1 MSEKLQKFEENKPEA
16 VEDRAWVAPLVD
28 VFENNDEVL
37 LVADLPGV
45 TQETLSINLD
55 KDQLSI
61 VGRVH
66 EETVGHPV
74 GREYQTVDYRRT
86 FMLPGG
92 IDPAKIAAEL
102 TQGVLHLHLPKSD
115 AIKPRQIEVK
125 AG

>member
-61 VGRVH
+61 IGRVH
-66 EETVGHPV
+66 EEIVGNPV

-92 IDPAKIAAEL
+92 IDPTKIAAEL
-102 TQGVLHLHLPKSD
+102 SQGVLHLHLPKSD